1 MCRLYVRDDPREQE
15 PRTGVI
21 RQGRRKNQDEVNYRD
36 HCCGQG
42 ELDCTGR
49 SRENCPSRHQAL
61 EKLLT
66 DLWLPLVEGHSGG
79 IDVPELLGRAFATP
93 SGNKPCGLLWPW
105 RSSGQKAEMCSLLL
119 K

>member
-1 MCRLYVRDDPREQE
+1 MRDDPREQE
-15 PRTGVI
+15 PRTGVV
-21 RQGRRKNQDEVNYRD
+21 RQERRKNQDEVNYRD